1 MVPVPD
7 ESARADI
14 TARLDSLASAME
26 QHPQWT
32 PPNPHPALLQLWDFV
47 KRSHYIMTEL
57 ENIRTG
63 RPLKHPD
70 QIPPHEDAT
79 DNEERAQMSF
89 TDVLT
94 RTLTINKIVTT
105 PSMMAIMGQ
114 PNIEFGDDVK
124 TKSQELQDAILSIP
138 E

>member
-14 TARLDSLASAME
+14 TARLDSLASALE

-70 QIPPHEDAT
+70 QIPPHEDGKSASSWFPPLDT
-79 DNEERAQMSF
+79 DL
-89 TDVLT
+89 VL
-94 RTLTINKIVTT
+94 LDLVN
-105 PSMMAIMGQ
+105 MG
-114 PNIEFGDDVK
+114 
-124 TKSQELQDAILSIP
+124 L
-138 E
+138 